1 MLTVLFRMALA
12 DAQTLAI
19 RRLMSKAN
27 YDSNV
32 TPGPP
37 LPASHRPPS
46 LLAKLHIECASLYSS
61 ARTLAM
67 TLGSSKGSSKDSA
80 NKEVSSD
87 LRRYLSDQ
95 ATFHS
100 AMAHKWLG
108 VDAGEK
114 GGTEKAGEAVAF
126 LQWAR
131 KELEELKDGGKFV
144 AIGAAE
150 KDKTEKR
157 KDKINSELAIVNVFY
172 KYYQKMNDTVCVLS
186 SHPQMPNQF
195 ISLVAV
201 ALPASSDATGPTV
214 PNSRRQD
221 RDSS

>member
-1 MLTVLFRMALA
+1 MALA

-19 RRLMSKAN
+19 RRLMSKSS

-67 TLGSSKGSSKDSA
+67 TLGSSKSSSKESA
-80 NKEVSSD
+80 NKEVSSG

-95 ATFHS
+95 ANFHS

-114 GGTEKAGEAVAF
+114 GGTDKAGEAVAF
-126 LQWAR
+126 LQWSR
-131 KELEELKDGGKFV
+131 KELEELKDGGKLV
-144 AIGAAE
+144 SIGAAE
-150 KDKTEKR
+150 KEKTDKR
-157 KDKINSELAIVNVFY
+157 KDKINNELASVNVFY
-172 KYYQKMNDTVCVLS
+172 KYYNKMNDTVCILLQPFFPFFLFSKAHSIVV
-186 SHPQMPNQF
+186 
-195 ISLVAV
+195 VAF
-201 ALPASSDATGPTV
+201 PARSNTTGSAV
-214 PNSRRQD
+214 PHSWWQD
-221 RDSS
+221 RDSC

>member
-1 MLTVLFRMALA
+1 MALA

-19 RRLMSKAN
+19 RRLMSKSN

-67 TLGSSKGSSKDSA
+67 TLGSSKTSSKESA

-87 LRRYLSDQ
+87 LRRYLNDQ
-95 ATFHS
+95 TTFHS
-100 AMAHKWLG
+100 AMAHNWLG

-114 GGTEKAGEAVAF
+114 GGAERGGEAVAF

-131 KELEELKDGGKFV
+131 KELEELKEGGKLV
-144 AIGAAE
+144 SIGAAE
-150 KDKTEKR
+150 KEKTDRR
-157 KDKINSELAIVNVFY
+157 KEMITNELAKINVFY
-172 KYYQKMNDTVCVLS
+172 KYYKKLNDTVGTHLFS
-186 SHPQMPNQF
+186 F
-195 ISLVAV
+195 RL
-201 ALPASSDATGPTV
+201 LD
-214 PNSRRQD
+214 
-221 RDSS
+221 